1 MSAPPL
7 TSDVLVVGG
16 GPSGTALAAELS
28 ALGLQVEQV
37 APHPPR
43 PFPQTYGAWH
53 DELPAWA
60 RACAAQV
67 WTDVRVYT
75 PQLTPLLRP
84 YVLLD
89 NAELLRTL
97 RARGDWRWQQ
107 GVAVQAERQGPNR
120 WTVSGRAGEA
130 WHTRLV
136 VDASGHGALLS
147 PLRFA
152 GGPALQTAYGV
163 VARFR
168 RPPVS
173 PGSLVWMDYRT
184 PAPQLRQGEA
194 SFLYATHLGADR
206 YFVEETSL
214 IARPGLS
221 RQELQARLLARLNA
235 QNTPPHDIESEEW
248 VAFPMNA
255 EAPAPAGPLAYGAA
269 AGRVHPVSGFQVAGA
284 LADAPG
290 VARAIAGALAQ
301 GQDAAAAGHR
311 ALWPPARRAAR
322 ALHLLGTDALLGL
335 HRADL
340 PDFFRTFFGLPT
352 SEWAAFLAQGTGAG
366 ALAHTML
373 RVFAGADPRV
383 RLTLARAALA
393 HPATSGRAL
402 LTAGTEG
409 FLHIPVTERR

>member
-1 MSAPPL
+1 MPHSA
-7 TSDVLVVGG
+7 TRSDVLVVGG

-28 ALGLQVEQV
+28 SRGLQVTQV

-60 RACAAQV
+60 QGCAAEV
-67 WTDVRVYT
+67 WTDVRIYT
-75 PQLTPLLRP
+75 PHLTPLLRP

-89 NAELLRTL
+89 NAALLRQL
-97 RARGDWRWQQ
+97 RARGDWRWQE
-107 GVAVQAERQGPNR
+107 GAAVQAERQGLNR
-120 WTVSGRAGEA
+120 WTVYGSAGQQ

-147 PLRFA
+147 PVRFA
-152 GGPALQTAYGV
+152 GGPALQTAYGL

-168 RPPVS
+168 RPPIS
-173 PGSLVWMDYRT
+173 PGSMVWMDYRT

-194 SFLYATHLGADR
+194 SFLYAMHLGADR

-214 IARPGLS
+214 IARPGLT
-221 RQELQARLLARLNA
+221 RQELQARLLARLDA
-235 QNTPPHDIESEEW
+235 QNTPPHALEEEEW

-284 LADAPG
+284 LADALG
-290 VARAIAGALAQ
+290 VAQAVAKALTQ
-301 GQDAAAAGHR
+301 EQDAAAAGQQ
-311 ALWPPARRAAR
+311 ALWPPPRRAAR

-335 HRADL
+335 RRTDL

-352 SEWAAFLAQGTGAG
+352 SEWSAFLAHDTGAP
-366 ALAHTML
+366 ALARTML
-373 RVFAGADPRV
+373 RVFAGADLRV

-393 HPATSGRAL
+393 HPATSGQAL
-402 LTAGTEG
+402 LTAITEDL
-409 FLHIPVTERR
+409 FQTAAIQNS